1 MALVTS
7 NEGEVAMLT
16 LIMAS
21 NPVLHLYTNN
31 VTPGATDTVATY
43 TEEDDASYAE
53 VTLSSGSWTIEP
65 SGGEGT
71 APYPQQ
77 AISIATTTTIYG
89 YFVTNTAGTTLLWA
103 ERFSS
108 PATYGTEGGTVNVNP
123 KFTLQDAAA

>member
-1 MALVTS
+1 MALVTA
-7 NEGEVAMLT
+7 NEGEVAMLE

-21 NPVLHLYTNN
+21 SPVLHLYTNN
-31 VTPGATDTVATY
+31 VTPGATDTVSTY

-53 VTLSSGSWTIEP
+53 VTLSGGSWTIET

-71 APYPQQ
+71 ATYPQV

-89 YFVTNTAGTTLLWA
+89 YYVTNSAGTTLLWA

-108 PATYGTEGGTVNVNP
+108 PSTYGVDGGTVNVNP
-123 KFTLQDAAA
+123 KFTLQSAAA